1 MLKDIKLNPFPGLRA
16 FEEEESIIFFG
27 RDKQVKDLLK
37 KLNSVKF
44 VTVIG
49 SPGSGKSSLVKS
61 GLIPALT
68 SDKNTKWKIC
78 SFKPGN
84 QPIQNM
90 AISMAQNGLAN
101 DHVTLETNIRQS
113 DQALTEACKAANLRS
128 QHKVLFLVDQFEE
141 LFRFISHDSETKT
154 KEAEAIAFI
163 NSLLKAAQNDLPI
176 YVVLTMR
183 SEMLGNCT
191 TFIGLPEAINEG
203 QYLVPRMS
211 TEEQSQTITE
221 PAKVAG
227 ANLSSALVNQLLI
240 DFGDKPDQLPILQH
254 ALMRTWDHWKKKNS
268 TSEIGLEAYN
278 NVGAM
283 HALSQHA
290 EEVYAELNNLRSQQ
304 ICETIFRALTDRG
317 TDGKR
322 IRQSQKLNE
331 LCSLVNA
338 SSTEVIAVIDVF
350 REKGRGF
357 LMPSADVL
365 LTESSIIEIAHD
377 SILQVWERLILW
389 VDDEHQAA
397 QTYLRLCEAAN
408 RYEIGKGGLLRDPE
422 LQVAW
427 KWKEEITS
435 NAVWAARYNRLFE
448 KSILFLE
455 HSKEQFEKELVFKE
469 KMQKQRLR
477 RAKRV
482 AIVISIIALCAFL
495 LAIYSFELR
504 NVARKQTTIAQKE
517 SVEAKRQRKLAQE
530 QEQLAQKSKES
541 ALLSAKQALEQKNIA
556 DQQRENATK
565 SEKNALLQK
574 VIAEEQKAYA
584 DRQKV
589 IAESNAKIAKQQQ
602 GIAETQTQRA
612 VTNEKIAVEQRQI
625 SGRLKDLAEARNLA
639 YDAMLLLN
647 DRKFEESKKE
657 IIEAYKLNTANNGP
671 LQNSDI
677 YTALQFNW
685 IDGIQNK
692 NQFPHHKYPIRSIAK
707 GPETNQLLSVDES
720 GMVYL
725 STVNSGILK
734 PISYY
739 DLKDEVRSISSST
752 DGSKAIVITA
762 TGNAIL
768 LSISSSGNI
777 KELARKTFIGIG
789 KQVIFKNNTE
799 FVILSNKG
807 LGIYWADATIN
818 ETKFIHGTFNAITF
832 AQNGKFYIA
841 SGSKISAYAKA
852 DDVNGNASATYS
864 LPSRITSIAISP
876 ANDIL
881 AAGTYEGGIW
891 VKELQSTKAAL
902 SFTPH
907 ASAINDIKF
916 NSIGKGMLQLA
927 SASSDQT
934 VKLIDVDALLNSKN
948 TEDILTL
955 RSHNKWVYCL
965 TYTADGKYLYTGSE
979 DKKIVGWHTTMAG
992 IYQSL
997 TSAKN

>member
-1 MLKDIKLNPFPGLRA
+1 MLEDIKLNPFPGLRA
-16 FEEEESIIFFG
+16 FNEDESTVFFG
-27 RDKQVKDLLK
+27 RDKQVKELLK
-37 KLNSVKF
+37 KLSSVKF
-44 VTVIG
+44 LTVIG
-49 SPGSGKSSLVKS
+49 SSGSGKSSLVRS

-68 SDKNTKWKIC
+68 GEKNADWKIC

-84 QPIQNM
+84 SPIRNM
-90 AISMAQNGLAN
+90 AEAMVKSGLSN
-101 DHVTLETNIRQS
+101 DSIALENNIRKT
-113 DQALTEACKAANLRS
+113 DQGLIEACKATND
-128 QHKVLFLVDQFEE
+128 KILFFVDQFEE
-141 LFRFISHDSETKT
+141 VFQSIRHDGETD
-154 KEAEAIAFI
+154 AITFI
-163 NSLLKAAQNDLPI
+163 NSLLKASAQKGLPI
-176 YVVLTMR
+176 YIILTMR
-183 SEMLGNCT
+183 SDVLGDCT
-191 TFIGLPEAINEG
+191 AFVGLPEAINEG
-203 QYLVPRMS
+203 QYLVPRMNA
-211 TEEQSQTITE
+211 EEQSKAITGPITI
-221 PAKVAG
+221 AG
-227 ANLSSALVNQLLI
+227 ASISSELLNQLLA
-240 DFGDKPDQLPILQH
+240 DFSEKPDQLPILQH
-254 ALMRTWDHWKKKNS
+254 ALMRTWEQWKKKNS
-268 TSEIGLEAYN
+268 SKEIDLDVYN
-278 NVGAM
+278 SVGAV

-290 EEVYAELNNLRSQQ
+290 EEAYEELSDLRSQQ
-304 ICETIFRALTDRG
+304 ICEIIFKALTARG

-322 IRQSQKLNE
+322 IRQAKLLSE
-331 LCSLVNA
+331 LCSLANA
-338 SSTEVIAVIDVF
+338 NTEEVIAVIDIF
-350 REKGRGF
+350 RGKGRGF
-357 LMPSADVL
+357 LMPSTDVPL
-365 LTESSIIEIAHD
+365 NELSSIEIAHD
-377 SILQVWERLILW
+377 SILQAWERLIVW
-389 VDDEHQAA
+389 VDEEHQAA

-408 RYEIGKGGLLRDPE
+408 LYEVGKGGLLRDPE
-422 LQVAW
+422 LQMAW

-435 NAVWAARYNRLFE
+435 NAIWAARYNTLFE

-530 QEQLAQKSKES
+530 QEQLAQQSKEN

-565 SEKNALLQK
+565 SEKDALLQK

-602 GIAETQTQRA
+602 GIAETQTLRA
-612 VTNEKIAVEQRQI
+612 VSNEKIAVEQKQI

-647 DRKFEESKKE
+647 DRKYEESKKE
-657 IIEAYKLNTANNGP
+657 TIEAYKLNTTNNGP
-671 LQNSDI
+671 LQNNDI

-692 NQFPHHKYPIRSIAK
+692 NQFPHHKYPVRSVTK
-707 GPETNQLLSVDES
+707 GPDANQLLSVDES

-725 STVNSGILK
+725 SNATNGILK
-734 PISYY
+734 PLASY
-739 DLKDEVRSISSST
+739 DVRDEARSISST
-752 DGSKAIVITA
+752 VDGSKAVVITA

-768 LSISSSGNI
+768 LAISSSGSI
-777 KELARKTFIGIG
+777 KEMARKTFMGIG
-789 KQVIFKNNTE
+789 KQVIFKNNSD

-807 LGIYWADATIN
+807 LGFYHADAGIN
-818 ETKFIHGTFNAITF
+818 ETKFISGNFNTMAF
-832 AQNGKFYIA
+832 AHSGKFYIS
-841 SGSKISAYAKA
+841 SGNKISAYAKA
-852 DDVNGNASATYS
+852 EDVGGNPTTTYT
-864 LPSRITSIAISP
+864 LPSKITSIALSP
-876 ANDIL
+876 ADDLL
-881 AAGTYEGGIW
+881 AAGTYEGGVW
-891 VKELQSTKAAL
+891 VKELQSSKAAS

-907 ASAINDIKF
+907 ASAINDLKF
-916 NSIGKGMLQLA
+916 NTVGKGLLQLA

-934 VKLIDVDALLNSKN
+934 VKLIDVEALLNSKN
-948 TEDILTL
+948 NEDILTL

-965 TYTADGKYLYTGSE
+965 SYTADGKYLYTGSE

-992 IYQSL
+992 LYQSL